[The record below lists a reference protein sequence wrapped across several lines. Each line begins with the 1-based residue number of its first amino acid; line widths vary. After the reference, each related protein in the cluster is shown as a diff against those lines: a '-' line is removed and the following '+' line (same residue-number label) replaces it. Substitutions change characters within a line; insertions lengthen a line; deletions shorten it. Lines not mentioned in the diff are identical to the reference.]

1 MSKKVHMSKK
11 TATTIKELLR
21 TIQDISRVMSNC
33 TRATEEDQKATYLQ
47 LQALDLLAKRSLLPV
62 GSIGA
67 ELRLSKSSA
76 TQLVERLVS
85 AGFVNKLPD
94 SEDKR
99 SVLLELTAAGA
110 KEREILSQ
118 KIHKHCSLL
127 FEGLTST
134 DLQVLLRIHKKILA
148 HLGQKSEFERDALS

>member
-21 TIQDISRVMSNC
+21 TIQDISRVMANC
-33 TRATEEDQKATYLQ
+33 TKATEEDQKATYLQ
-47 LQALDLLAKRSLLPV
+47 FQALDLLAKKSLLPV
-62 GSIGA
+62 GFIGA
-67 ELRLSKSSA
+67 ELHLSKSSA

-94 SEDKR
+94 SEDGR
-99 SVLLELTAAGA
+99 SVLLELTAAGT

-118 KIHKHCSLL
+118 KIQKHCSLL
-127 FEGLTST
+127 FEGLSST
-134 DLQVLLRIHKKILA
+134 DLQALIRIHKKILA
-148 HLGQKSEFERDALS
+148 HLGQKTALQSEVLS